1 MGNFSEALA
10 EIRASS
16 LSQAEKG
23 ARFERLIL
31 QLFRQDPLY
40 RQEYRQVWL
49 WRDWPDRPSRD
60 LGIDL
65 VAERADGA
73 GFAAIQC
80 KCYDEGASVS
90 KQDADAFMAASSL
103 NMFTA
108 RIFITTGALAG
119 TPLRQLTDPNNHPS
133 VSILYT
139 QDLSERDFHW
149 ATLTEQVEATRYTG
163 RKFTPRADQTEAI
176 RSTMGKLYGH
186 WRVPDEW
193 EGARPDNRR
202 PVEELNKGDGR
213 LYDRGQVLMP
223 CGTGKTFTSLKIA
236 EQAAVQASV
245 NGGGGGRRRHSASCI
260 YCPVSRFC
268 NRLCGNGRSRKASTC
283 GSWGCVR
290 IPAQAEIGTR
300 SVTSP
305 SWRFR

>member
-1 MGNFSEALA
+1 MGNFNEALA

-16 LSQAEKG
+16 LSQTEKG

-40 RQEYRQVWL
+40 QQEYRQVWL
-49 WRDWPDRPSRD
+49 WPDWPDRPSRD

-80 KCYDEGASVS
+80 KCYDEGASVT

-119 TPLRQLTDPNNHPS
+119 TPLRQLTDANNHPP

-176 RSTMGKLYGH
+176 RSTLGRLYGH

-193 EGARPDNRR
+193 DGALPDNRR
-202 PVEELNKGDGR
+202 PVEELNEGDDR
-213 LYDRGQVLMP
+213 LYNRGQVLMP

-236 EQAAVQASV
+236 EQAAVD
-245 NGGGGGRRRHSASCI
+245 GGGGGRGRHSASCI
-260 YCPVSRFC
+260 CCPASRFC
-268 NRLCGNGRSRKASTC
+268 NRLCGSGRNRKASTC